1 MITKYLQTGLLL
13 AFLTLPSRADVC
25 DDIHRLANRWHDLAN
40 YIHDHSDN
48 GKLRPKEI
56 AKVGGEARQLLG
68 PTKTLGDFLVKEY
81 DGSDA
86 QRVRAQGKQILAALE
101 ELGALK
107 EDDDWDEDVKII
119 DRLVDV
125 TDNVVNVCDSK

>member
-1 MITKYLQTGLLL
+1 MITKYLQAGLFLALL
-13 AFLTLPSRADVC
+13 TMTSRADVC
-25 DDIHRLANRWHDLAN
+25 DDIHGLANRWHNLAN

-48 GKLRPKEI
+48 GRLRPNEI
-56 AKVGGEARQLLG
+56 AKVGEDARQLLG
-68 PTKTLGDFLVKEY
+68 PTKTLGNFLVSEY

-86 QRVRAQGKQILAALE
+86 QRVRAQGKQILAAIE

-119 DRLVDV
+119 DRLVNV
-125 TDNVVNVCDSK
+125 TDNVVNVCDAK